1 MSPMTE
7 QPTNDERTARKT
19 VVVEHSTTETSR
31 SILPALI
38 IVGIIVVALLIFIFM
53 RLS

>member
-1 MSPMTE
+1 MTE
-7 QPTNDERTARKT
+7 QPTSDERATKKT